1 MIFREKD
8 KNHPFASILNRL
20 FGFEDKQFD
29 RSSNDVFIDQEM
41 IEKDLEEKKA
51 NLIHKKNIAIWSGV
65 YYFALVVAYLTVSL
79 TIANSWHWSWLVLA
93 IGIVLSFSFYSFD
106 SMRSRLDKSS
116 PAYWEALINTIVW
129 TLMTITLILFAVFA
143 RSTDV
148 WRYLF
153 VAAIPLFALNS
164 VVGYLL
170 KSKGRLF
177 CLLANIML
185 VSIFL
190 YVSLCMFSVLPW
202 SPSWL
207 IILGGALVDSV
218 VVAIRLTAKK

>member
-8 KNHPFASILNRL
+8 KNHPFASILSRL
-20 FGFEDKQFD
+20 SGSKNEEFS
-29 RSSNDVFIDQEM
+29 RSDDVFIDPEM
-41 IEKDLEEKKA
+41 VEKELEAKKA
-51 NLIHKKNIAIWSGV
+51 SLIHKKNIAIWSGV

-79 TIANSWHWSWLVLA
+79 TIADSWRWSWLVLA

-116 PAYWEALINTIVW
+116 PAYWEALLNTIVW

-143 RSTDV
+143 RSTEV

-170 KSKGRLF
+170 KSKGT
-177 CLLANIML
+177 ML
-185 VSIFL
+185 PGTVEAKAT
-190 YVSLCMFSVLPW
+190 VA
-202 SPSWL
+202 PSF
-207 IILGGALVDSV
+207 
-218 VVAIRLTAKK
+218 VAV